1 MARETNTAKDSVA
14 AEPIQIEA
22 DERNQAYHTDVE
34 RMLVCILNEVPTADL
49 WDTIYDVQWQDLAR
63 GPAPV
68 ELSPRYSSALKRRSR
83 IAKR

>member
-1 MARETNTAKDSVA
+1 MTRETNTAKDSVA

-22 DERNQAYHTDVE
+22 GERNQAYHMAVE

-49 WDTIYDVQWQDLAR
+49 WDTIYDVQQQDLDR
-63 GPAPV
+63 GPGLV
-68 ELSPRYSSALKRRSR
+68 ELSPRYSNALKRRSR